1 MPDIG
6 RASLLIVPRFD
17 NLTKSVDDALQ
28 RAGATASKS
37 GQGLGESTTK
47 GFGSGIA
54 KSGALIGAF
63 SAITNA
69 AMSSISSHVG
79 DAVARFDTL
88 NQYPRTMEL
97 LGYSSESAE
106 ASINKMSDRLS
117 TLPTRLDDMTSMV
130 QGIVAITGDLDQATD
145 AGLALNDML
154 VASGSSTQLTTAA
167 MEQFRQML
175 AKGKPEMEDWKSLTS
190 AMPGQM
196 SQLAKAMLGPTA
208 TANDLYYALGG
219 GGQDPTLTMDD
230 LLSAMIRLDTEG
242 GEGITSFREQ
252 AETAA
257 GGVQTAMS
265 NMGNAITKG
274 IAGVMDEIGQD
285 RISGVLNDLKG
296 GINDFFGVAR
306 DLAGDVAPVLSSMYE
321 SVAPLAPQIIASS
334 AAFAAFNGVG
344 GKVAGTFKGLSD
356 NAKKLKPDMDLL
368 TTANTLLGTSFD
380 PVSLAVT
387 GVSAAL
393 AVGVT
398 AWMDYTERQENFAT
412 ATRGLNDV
420 VSDTAALEGYR
431 GTVDGVGESAG
442 LAAMSVDELAE
453 STAARVETMRANTEA
468 AETEI
473 AQLNT
478 AQGIINDYIGA
489 TDLSAEA
496 QGRLEWA
503 LSLVNDEFGLN
514 ISQADVAAGKYKDA
528 EGNVVDLRDSIN
540 DLIDAKKEE
549 ARVTAITSN
558 LTEAYEAQG
567 DAAETLAQAQKD
579 YNDKVLWYM
588 EAQEKNGNKVTRAGA
603 EAWAATTKQGQ
614 ALESATEQY
623 KAASAAVESYEGQ
636 LGEAAAAT
644 SEASD
649 EYDRLST
656 TMGSAKFELFSAQL
670 RGAGT
675 STTMLAEDLR
685 SLGVDTEA
693 FSALSEDRLQEL
705 AYTYDGTTESIVGLL
720 RDWGVSMDE
729 TASASA
735 EGSAEIAAALS
746 GMSSSAAVDLGLL
759 ATKMSEAGVQA
770 GTLNEIGTA
779 NLDALAVAVG
789 GDVDAMVWAVQNWNQ
804 LPFVSKDGDVTVE
817 DGQLV
822 DAQGRVWVWNGS
834 RLVPLST
841 TAQVSGNV
849 PTGQA
854 QRAIDDTNASARA
867 MKSRTVTDTVQGSA
881 LTSAGKIWDTVNA
894 IGSLNSKDVYVNTHY
909 TTYDRTIK
917 ILQGAWAGDWGKS
930 GNAAGGI
937 RLYAAGGILP
947 RYHAAGA
954 IATRAVP
961 LDIVGEDGAE
971 AIVPLTNRK
980 YSQPFADVIS
990 EGVSE
995 RITAGTTNLYVDGS
1009 LVAVDSRIAQALST
1023 LLDAVERRYD
1033 MGGVRA

>member
-17 NLTKSVDDALQ
+17 NLTKSVEDALQ

-37 GQGLGESTTK
+37 GQGLGESTTR

-63 SAITNA
+63 SAVTNA

-106 ASINKMSDRLS
+106 ASIDKMSDRLS
-117 TLPTRLDDMTSMV
+117 ALPTRLDDMTSTV

-175 AKGKPEMEDWKSLTS
+175 AKGRPEMEDWKSLTS

-196 SQLAKAMLGPTA
+196 SQLARAMLGPTA

-265 NMGNAITKG
+265 NMGNAVTKG

-296 GINDFFGVAR
+296 GIGDLFGIAR
-306 DLAGDVAPVLSSMYE
+306 DLAGDVAPVLSSVYE

-398 AWMDYTERQENFAT
+398 AWMDYTERQENFEA
-412 ATRGLNDV
+412 ATRGLNDA

-478 AQGIINDYIGA
+478 AQGIINDYVGA

-503 LSLVNDEFGLN
+503 LKLVNDEFGL
-514 ISQADVAAGKYKDA
+514 SVTQADVAAGAYKDA
-528 EGNVVDLRDSIN
+528 EGNVVDLRESIN
-540 DLIDAKKEE
+540 SLIDAKKEE
-549 ARVTAITSN
+549 ARVTAITAN

-588 EAQEKNGNKVTRAGA
+588 EAQEKNGNKVSRAGA

-614 ALESATEQY
+614 ALESATDQY
-623 KAASAAVESYEGQ
+623 EAASAAVESYEGQ
-636 LGEAAAAT
+636 MGEAAAAT

-685 SLGVDTEA
+685 ELGADTEA
-693 FSALSEDRLQEL
+693 FSGLSEDRLQEL
-705 AYTYDGTTESIVGLL
+705 AYAYDGTAASIVGLL
-720 RDWGVSMDE
+720 REWGVSMDE
-729 TASASA
+729 TAAASA
-735 EGSAEIAAALS
+735 EGSAEIAAALA
-746 GMSSSAAVDLGLL
+746 GMSSSGAVDLDLL
-759 ATKMSEAGVQA
+759 ASKMGEAGVQA
-770 GTLNEIGTA
+770 GTLNDIGTA
-779 NLDALAVAVG
+779 NLDALAAAVG

-804 LPFVSKDGDVTVE
+804 LPFLGKDGQVTVE

-822 DAQGRVWVWNGS
+822 DAQGKIWLWNGS
-834 RLVPLST
+834 QFIPKHGSIS
-841 TAQVSGNV
+841 VSG
-849 PTGQA
+849 TGDA
-854 QRAIDDTNASARA
+854 AYALSLVDRWTSTASNLGTKV
-867 MKSRTVTDTVQGSA
+867 MSIVTSVT
-881 LTSAGKIWDTVNA
+881 
-894 IGSLNSKDVYVNTHY
+894 
-909 TTYDRTIK
+909 
-917 ILQGAWAGDWGKS
+917 
-930 GNAAGGI
+930 GNAAGGV
-937 RLYAAGGILP
+937 RLNAAGGIVP
-947 RYHAAGA
+947 RYHADGA

-971 AIVPLTNRK
+971 AIVPLTNRR
-980 YSQPFADVIS
+980 YSQPFADVIA
-990 EGVSE
+990 EGVAE
-995 RITAGTTNLYVDGS
+995 RSGGETDS
-1009 LVAVDSRIAQALST
+1009 LLRQVVQLLADIYGVIPEGMDPMTFGRKVRRAVGYGL
-1023 LLDAVERRYD
+1023 
-1033 MGGVRA
+1033 